1 MTILYVLL
9 LIVGLVL
16 LIKGAD
22 LFVDTSSKI
31 ARIFKISELLIGM
44 TLVCFGTS
52 LPELILSI
60 TSSLRG
66 NAELVIGNMVGTN
79 IFNMCAILGLI
90 SIMTPIMLVKETVRK
105 DMYMS
110 LVTGIVFLC
119 VVLDTFLNVPG
130 VTVNVISRADGII
143 LLVFFGIFLY
153 YTFYNFGG
161 ITEKRRKRREEKE
174 ALKLDKTKGKRQ
186 KEPKMSPED
195 THNLLVN
202 ILLAVL
208 GCLMVYVGSEFVI
221 KGVNYLGDVWN
232 LSDTFMAIM
241 IIAVGTSL
249 PEIAT
254 SIAAIRKGSINI
266 AIGNLIGSNMFNMLC
281 VTGIA
286 AVVNPLYVVST
297 AIWID
302 CLFFILITL
311 VIVTNA
317 KLKFLNKGR
326 YELSRTEGIVLLGIY
341 ITYVIYVV
349 FRG

>member
-1 MTILYVLL
+1 MTFLYIFL
-9 LIVGLVL
+9 LVL
-16 LIKGAD
+16 GLFMLIKGAD
-22 LFVDTSSKI
+22 VFVENSSKI
-31 ARIFKISELLIGM
+31 ARIFNISEMLIGM

-79 IFNMCAILGLI
+79 IFNMCAILGII
-90 SIMTPIMLVKETVRK
+90 SIMTPIMLVKDTVRK

-119 VVLDTFLNVPG
+119 VVLDTFLSVPG

-161 ITEKRRKRREEKE
+161 ITEKRRRRHEEKI
-174 ALKLDKTKGKRQ
+174 ALKEGKKEKEDKKKMTK
-186 KEPKMSPED
+186 EEIHD
-195 THNLLVN
+195 LLVN
-202 ILLAVL
+202 LLLAIL
-208 GCLMVYVGSEFVI
+208 GGFFVYLGSEFVI
-221 KGVNYLGDVWN
+221 KGVKYLGEAWN

-254 SIAAIRKGSINI
+254 SISAIRKGSINI

-286 AVVNPLYVVST
+286 AVINPLYVAST

-302 CLFFILITL
+302 CLVFILITSI
-311 VIVTNA
+311 IVVNA
-317 KLKFLNKGR
+317 KLRFINKGQ
-326 YELSRTEGIVLLGIY
+326 YELSRTEGIILIAIY
-341 ITYVIYVV
+341 VAYVVYVV